1 MQELEQEAIE
11 FFSNIG
17 RSYGLKDLTMKI
29 FAILYLE
36 PEEVAMEDIAKRT
49 GYSLASICN
58 AAKMLENTGIVQ
70 RRKKPGTRKVYFYTE
85 KNLVRLNIQK
95 LRMAQES
102 FVRSIRLS
110 LPPIIEKYKKKVK
123 NEGEKRKLKILEDYL
138 KQVHDFEFIL
148 EKWRKDLEKLSCEIE
163 RKG

>member
-1 MQELEQEAIE
+1 METLEQEAID

-17 RSYGLKDLTMKI
+17 KSYGLKDLTMKI

-36 PEEVAMEDIAKRT
+36 SEEVAMDDIAGRT

-58 AAKMLENTGIVQ
+58 AAKILENLGMVQ
-70 RRKKPGTRKVYFYTE
+70 RRKKPGTRKVFFYTE
-85 KNLVRLNIQK
+85 KNLVKLNIQK

-102 FVRSIRLS
+102 FVRSIKLS
-110 LPPIIEKYKKKVK
+110 LPPIIEKYKKKAR
-123 NEGEKRKLKILEDYL
+123 NDEEKRKLKILEDYL
-138 KQVHDFEFIL
+138 KQVQDFEFIL
-148 EKWRKDLEKLSCEIE
+148 EKWRKDLEKLSYEIE